1 MILPSYIIKFL
12 ILILGYIILAF
23 GIFLQV
29 KANVM
34 VGHPLTGNPV
44 IPCSA
49 VMKSPNWSDSAVFF
63 SGQAVNGHGIS

>member
-12 ILILGYIILAF
+12 IVILGCIILAF

-34 VGHPLTGNPV
+34 VGHPLTG
-44 IPCSA
+44 IT
-49 VMKSPNWSDSAVFF
+49 
-63 SGQAVNGHGIS
+63 Q